1 MSVRND
7 HISVDSKEE
16 NSKASET
23 ILSLLVIIVTLFW
36 LHTPIVFLPISV

>member
-1 MSVRND
+1 MTTFLETARR
-7 HISVDSKEE
+7 K

-36 LHTPIVFLPISV
+36 LRTPVVFLPISV

>member
-1 MSVRND
+1 MTTFLQIARR
-7 HISVDSKEE
+7 K

-23 ILSLLVIIVTLFW
+23 ILSLLVITITLFQ